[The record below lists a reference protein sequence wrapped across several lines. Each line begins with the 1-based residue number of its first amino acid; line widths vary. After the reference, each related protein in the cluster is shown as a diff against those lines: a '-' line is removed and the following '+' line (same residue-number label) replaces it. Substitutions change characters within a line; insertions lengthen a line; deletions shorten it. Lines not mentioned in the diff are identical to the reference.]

1 MAITEESQL
10 DYLPLREDPEEH
22 KVLFLFLLLLLVVVT
37 LRFESEIP
45 VPVFTVIT
53 VYIIILFTFSI
64 LLPHPGIKPYQY
76 CTWLVGPYLGPNV
89 LLQPYMRIFEMHYLS
104 HQTAPRPRQSR
115 LILFCTK
122 MHLDWSLNMIS
133 EATAKQLHLWLITLT
148 TMLTE
153 VMFTEVIHLTI
164 MNQWI
169 IFHDAHDIHWL

>member
-1 MAITEESQL
+1 MSLQRNSSQLGPVIPFFPFFKNQGPPPVSNWASMAITEESQL

-53 VYIIILFTFSI
+53 VYIIILFTFPI

-122 MHLDWSLNMIS
+122 MHLD
-133 EATAKQLHLWLITLT
+133 
-148 TMLTE
+148 
-153 VMFTEVIHLTI
+153 
-164 MNQWI
+164 
-169 IFHDAHDIHWL
+169 